1 MEHVVNI
8 GDIDVYKEEDIV
20 KVTVDEETVL
30 FMLRDSWGLELLAD
44 TLKSLVIHDNR
55 EFTTSN
61 CTSQ

>member
-1 MEHVVNI
+1 M
-8 GDIDVYKEEDIV
+8 V